1 MTLSFRYQLKN
12 RSTPSI
18 PLGGRW
24 VQPRPIIAVTFVG
37 PGGTWVIDGLLDTGA
52 DETVLPDTAA
62 ATLGVDLTNAPTGT
76 AMAFGQ
82 QVPVRYA
89 LVTIRLANPH
99 ERHEWQGWLAFTS
112 AYLRWPLLGFGGFQ
126 QFFSVAY
133 HGDREIVE
141 LTVNSLYPG
150 T

>member
-1 MTLSFRYQLKN
+1 MTLSFPCQLRN

-24 VQPRPIIAVTFVG
+24 TQPRPIIAVTFIG
-37 PGGTWVIDGLLDTGA
+37 PGGTWVSDGLLDTGA
-52 DETVLPDTAA
+52 DETVLPERAA
-62 ATLGVDLTNAPTGT
+62 VIPGLDLANVPTGT
-76 AMAFGQ
+76 ATAFGQ

-89 LVTIRLANPH
+89 LASMRIADQQEQRQWP
-99 ERHEWQGWLAFTS
+99 GWLAFAT

-126 QFFSVAY
+126 QFFLVSY
-133 HGDREIVE
+133 HGDREVVE
-141 LTVNSLYPG
+141 LTVNGLYPG